1 MSHFSKHSAH
11 TDVDF
16 TYPQH
21 IQFPPAL
28 QPGDKVAVT
37 APSSGVPTQ
46 LHHLVHDMRD
56 YLTSLGYEP
65 VIGTSVWTD
74 DKCVSIPKKERA
86 AELQQFLLDP
96 QIKAIIPPWGGEF
109 LMELLPL
116 LDWEQIRTLPPKW
129 ILGFSDTS
137 TLTFVYTLYTG
148 YASAHGPSGVDIA
161 RADDETTSRWH
172 DLLTAVA
179 GQPVE
184 QQSSAHYQATS
195 DFSKPGF
202 KLDAPTR
209 WEILGQEQEKQAQ
222 INVSGRL
229 LGGCLDVLS
238 PLTGTVWAPVPSF
251 IERYGQEDG
260 IIWYLESCEMNAADI
275 YRHLWQLQ
283 QNGWFQHTRAVL
295 IGRPDG
301 YAPVKNFK
309 LIDALHSAFDE
320 LDFPVIYNVD
330 IGHIPPQVT
339 LINGA
344 KAELTVTDGKGTIV
358 QTLI

>member
-1 MSHFSKHSAH
+1 MSHLSNHSSPSD
-11 TDVDF
+11 TSF
-16 TYPQH
+16 TYPAK

-37 APSSGVPTQ
+37 APSSGVTTQ
-46 LHHLVHDMRD
+46 LHHLIHSMRD
-56 YLTSLGYEP
+56 YLKSLDYEP

-74 DKCVSIPKKERA
+74 DKCVSLPKKERA
-86 AELQQFLLDP
+86 AELQAFLLDP
-96 QIKAIIPPWGGEF
+96 DIKAIIPPWGGEF

-116 LDWEQIRTLPPKW
+116 LDWAAIRTLPPKW

-148 YASAHGPSGVDIA
+148 YGSAHGPSGVDIA
-161 RADDETTSRWH
+161 RADDETTARWY
-172 DLLTAVA
+172 DLLTAQA

-184 QQSSAHYQATS
+184 QQSSTHYQSTS

-209 WEILGQEQEKQAQ
+209 WEILGQEKQASAKV
-222 INVSGRL
+222 NVSGRL
-229 LGGCLDVLS
+229 LGGCLDVLT
-238 PLTGTVWAPVPSF
+238 PLIGTPWAPVSSF
-251 IERYGQEDG
+251 VERYGQEDG

-295 IGRPDG
+295 IGRPAG
-301 YAPVKNFK
+301 YSHVKNFK
-309 LIDALHSAFDE
+309 LIDALHSVFDE
-320 LDFPVIYNVD
+320 LNFPVIYNVD

-344 KAELTVTDGKGTIV
+344 QAEIMVKGGKGTV
-358 QTLI
+358 TQTLA